1 MPPAPHLFSRRTTLA
16 LAAAG
21 LVAVGGCDDDGGEAP
36 AARPTA
42 SPDPDTELVDHV
54 VTRLARAER
63 LARAAG
69 LGGLAAL
76 HRAHLEALDGTPS
89 TRPHP
94 KVAAD
99 VVRRQERQLQS
110 DLVAA
115 AMAAESGAL
124 ARLLASMSAAVSQR
138 LVVGHG

>member
-1 MPPAPHLFSRRTTLA
+1 MPPAPHLLSRRTALA

-21 LVAVGGCDDDGGEAP
+21 LVAVGGCDDGGESP
-36 AARPTA
+36 AVRPTA
-42 SPDPDTELVDHV
+42 SPDLDTELVDHV
-54 VTRLARAER
+54 VTRVARAER

-69 LGGLAAL
+69 LGSLAAL

-89 TRPHP
+89 YRPHP

-138 LVVGHG
+138 LVGSDG